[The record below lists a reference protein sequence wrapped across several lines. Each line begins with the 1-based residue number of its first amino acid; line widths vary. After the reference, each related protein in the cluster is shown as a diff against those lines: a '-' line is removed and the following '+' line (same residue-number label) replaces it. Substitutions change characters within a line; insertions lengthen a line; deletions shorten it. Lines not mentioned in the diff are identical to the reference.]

1 MSEFLNKTK
10 QRPSKERRRRV
21 ARRRRRG
28 GSGGAMQRCL
38 QVPCNSTTVRGAAQ
52 RGAASQLVLTLHST
66 IVRKLSCQRN
76 IRSVGPSAAV
86 HAPTAAKAHHRRRLR
101 LENTPRQA
109 VNRRA
114 DARYP

>member
-1 MSEFLNKTK
+1 MHA
-10 QRPSKERRRRV
+10 V
-21 ARRRRRG
+21 ARR
-28 GSGGAMQRCL
+28 
-38 QVPCNSTTVRGAAQ
+38 TTVRGVAI
-52 RGAASQLVLTLHST
+52 QLVLTLHST

-86 HAPTAAKAHHRRRLR
+86 HAPTAAKARRRRRRLR

-109 VNRRA
+109 VQRRA

>member
-1 MSEFLNKTK
+1 MSDFLNKTK

-21 ARRRRRG
+21 ARWRRG
-28 GSGGAMQRCL
+28 GSGGAMLRCL
-38 QVPCNSTTVRGAAQ
+38 QVPCSSSELYACSGAAAYFSAR

-86 HAPTAAKAHHRRRLR
+86 HAPTAA
-101 LENTPRQA
+101 
-109 VNRRA
+109 
-114 DARYP
+114 

>member
-38 QVPCNSTTVRGAAQ
+38 QVPCNSTTVRGAAR
-52 RGAASQLVLTLHST
+52 RGQPAGPNST
-66 IVRKLSCQRN
+66 
-76 IRSVGPSAAV
+76 
-86 HAPTAAKAHHRRRLR
+86 
-101 LENTPRQA
+101 
-109 VNRRA
+109 
-114 DARYP
+114 

>member
-10 QRPSKERRRRV
+10 QRPSKERRRR
-21 ARRRRRG
+21 G
-28 GSGGAMQRCL
+28 GSGGAMLRCL
-38 QVPCNSTTVRGAAQ
+38 QVPCSSSELYACSSVLQCAAQ
-52 RGAASQLVLTLHST
+52 PGVASQLVQTLHST

-86 HAPTAAKAHHRRRLR
+86 HAPTAAKARRRRLR

-109 VNRRA
+109 VGRRA

>member
-1 MSEFLNKTK
+1 MHA
-10 QRPSKERRRRV
+10 V
-21 ARRRRRG
+21 ARR
-28 GSGGAMQRCL
+28 
-38 QVPCNSTTVRGAAQ
+38 TTVRGVAI
-52 RGAASQLVLTLHST
+52 QLVLTLHST

-86 HAPTAAKAHHRRRLR
+86 HAPTAAKARRRRRLR

-109 VNRRA
+109 VGRRA